1 MPLLGLNIDH
11 VATVRNARGGPA
23 PDPLRAA
30 LLAESAGADGIT
42 VHLRE
47 DRRHIRDADVAALK
61 TAIQTRLNLEMANT
75 PEMLAIAL
83 KVSPYMCTIVPER
96 REELTTEGGLNVLN
110 NVDAL
115 QGATTS
121 LQAAGILVS
130 LFIDPE
136 PGQIQATH
144 QTGARF
150 VEFHTGRYCESFDR
164 YGLDH
169 PITRAELQKL
179 LDSAALAVSLGI
191 RVNAGHGLTFEN
203 VPPILAMAG
212 LEELNIGH
220 SLIAEAIFIGLPAVV
235 QKMKAL
241 IA

>member
-11 VATVRNARGGPA
+11 VATVRNARGGLT

-30 LLAESAGADGIT
+30 LLAEEAGTDGIT

-61 TAIQTRLNLEMANT
+61 GAIKTRLNLEMANT
-75 PEMLAIAL
+75 AEMVGIAL
-83 KVSPYMCTIVPER
+83 KTAPYMCTIVPER
-96 REELTTEGGLNVLN
+96 REEITTEGGLDV
-110 NVDAL
+110 VGQVQAL
-115 QGATTS
+115 QANTKT
-121 LQAAGILVS
+121 LQDAGILVS
-130 LFIDPE
+130 LFIDPDID
-136 PGQIQATH
+136 QIQATH
-144 QTGARF
+144 QTGAKF
-150 VEFHTGRYCESFDR
+150 LEFHTGRYCEAFAAH
-164 YGLDH
+164 GLDH
-169 PITRAELQKL
+169 AETQAELKKL
-179 LDSAALAVSLGI
+179 IDGAALAVSLGI

-203 VPPILAMAG
+203 VTPILAMPG

-220 SLIAEAIFIGLPAVV
+220 SLIGEAIFVGLAPVV